1 MAPPPIDSEQLA
13 EEMRRGDEPPDSW
26 QLGPRQF
33 DSGLGLEVVPSD
45 LSHFAAMVDSDS
57 TYFTEQTDQ
66 ALNGMGQRFPNFLGV
81 PLQNVAELSDGE
93 EMAGSMAEGQAFQ
106 STYLRW
112 WGLMQGR
119 LAGLIGGLGH
129 LSMGAGLIH
138 AAYGVGD
145 AFGGEGFAAYDA
157 GLVGSAF
164 MAPPPAPAGTGEP
177 SAESEFRWQ
186 EQLSGPFVGRTYS
199 YDDEGRLIPVPG
211 NGYQTPLLVSDA
223 DPGRDSEVR
232 IESGPGAYTLPDDQ
246 QQVAEVEQAEYG
258 RVDELAPQEY
268 DEDAGVSFDEE
279 MPDPAGITVE
289 R

>member
-13 EEMRRGDEPPDSW
+13 EEMRRSDEPPDSW

-33 DSGLGLEVVPSD
+33 DSGLGLEVVPTD

-57 TYFTEQTDQ
+57 TYFGEQTDQ
-66 ALNGMGQRFPNFLGV
+66 ALNGMGQRFPNFLGM
-81 PLQNVAELSDGE
+81 PLQSVSELSGGDDI
-93 EMAGSMAEGQAFQ
+93 AGSMAEGQAFQ

-164 MAPPPAPAGTGEP
+164 IPPPVEQGGGDR
-177 SAESEFRWQ
+177 SAEADSIWQ
-186 EQLSGPFVGRTYS
+186 DQLDDPRGGPTYS
-199 YDDEGRLIPVPG
+199 YDDEGRMIPVPAY
-211 NGYQTPLLVSDA
+211 GYQTPLLVSDA
-223 DPGRDSEVR
+223 DPGRESEVR
-232 IESGPGAYTLPDDQ
+232 IESGPGAYTLADDEE
-246 QQVAEVEQAEYG
+246 QVTEVDQAEYG
-258 RVDELAPQEY
+258 RVDELAPAEY
-268 DEDAGVSFDEE
+268 DEDAGVSFDQE